1 MTQHLWSRLDTALA
15 QQTTKPAWICRQK
28 NGQFI
33 LSYQDLRAAA
43 ISTAAALRSQ
53 GIKAGDTVGI
63 TAPNGPHWSV
73 AALAS
78 WRIGAC
84 IAPIHINNSDHEI
97 EQQIAAIQPDIML
110 VHESKIDYPKMLHI
124 SLDSDPDV
132 NQQELS
138 IPSEVDPD
146 TTAARIYTSGSTGTP
161 KVVRLSHSNFM
172 SNIRAA
178 KKIGNFTSEDRFL
191 ALLPLSHEMGMLAN
205 IFVPLDNGATIVTPK
220 VLAANEILEAL
231 EQEGITVL
239 IAVPRLFRNVMNG
252 LEKKFASASGA
263 LKAYIGLIRRSPLP
277 LKKILNAP
285 IRKKLGGNITV
296 WVSGGSHLDGTITK
310 YYHQLGIPLRQGYG
324 LTETSPLSSVQ
335 AEFDPAPDS
344 VGRPID
350 DVEFHIHE
358 PDESGAGEVWIK
370 GPNVMLG
377 YEDSNQNSDAMEGEW
392 FKTGDIGKLD
402 EIGNLTL
409 TGRSKRLIVTDAG
422 KNVYPEEL
430 ETLLERDPIVK
441 EAGVLEKNM
450 KPVCIFAID
459 SDTPIAEARR
469 VLKAFNKLVSSHNQ
483 ITRFALTDEIPRTP
497 LGKMALQALPD
508 LFDRNEIPAG
518 KTDQV

>member
-1 MTQHLWSRLDTALA
+1 MTQHLWSRLDASLS
-15 QQTTKPAWICRQK
+15 QHTTKPAWICRQK
-28 NGQFI
+28 KGRFV
-33 LSYQDLRAAA
+33 LSYQDLRAAV
-43 ISTAAALRSQ
+43 ISTAAALRRQ
-53 GIKAGDTVGI
+53 GIKPGDTVGI

-78 WRIGAC
+78 WRVGAC

-110 VHESKIDYPKMLHI
+110 VHESKIDYPKMIDI
-124 SLDSDPDV
+124 SLEADFDV
-132 NQQELS
+132 NKAELD
-138 IPSEVDPD
+138 IVTEIDPHSV
-146 TTAARIYTSGSTGTP
+146 AARIYTSGSTGTP

-172 SNIRAA
+172 SNILAA
-178 KKIGNFTSEDRFL
+178 KKLGNFTSEDRFL
-191 ALLPLSHEMGMLAN
+191 ALLPLSHAMGILAN

-220 VLAANEILEAL
+220 VLAASEILEAL

-239 IAVPRLFRNVMNG
+239 VAVPRLFRNVMNG

-263 LKAYIGLIRRSPLP
+263 LKAYISLMRRSPLR
-277 LKKILNAP
+277 LNKILNAP

-296 WVSGGSHLDGTITK
+296 WVSGGSHLDGSITK

-324 LTETSPLSSVQ
+324 LTETSPLSNVQ
-335 AEFDPAPDS
+335 ADFDPASES

-350 DVEFHIHE
+350 GVEIHIND

-377 YEDSNQNSDAMEGEW
+377 YEDETQNADAMEDNW

-430 ETLLERDPIVK
+430 ETLLERDPVVK
-441 EAGVLEKNM
+441 EAGVLEKDM
-450 KPVCIFAID
+450 KPVCIFSFE

-469 VLKAFNKLVSSHNQ
+469 VLKGFNKLVSSHNQ

-497 LGKMALQALPD
+497 LGKMALQELPD
-508 LFDRNEIPAG
+508 LFDRNEVPAG
-518 KTDQV
+518 KTD